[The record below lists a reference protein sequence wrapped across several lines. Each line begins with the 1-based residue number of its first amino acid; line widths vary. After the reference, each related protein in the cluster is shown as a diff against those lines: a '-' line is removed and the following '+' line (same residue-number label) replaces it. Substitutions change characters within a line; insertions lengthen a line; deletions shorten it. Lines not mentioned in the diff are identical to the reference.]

1 MKEINLMPQN
11 DFLVEAAKNGDSIAM
26 NQLVKLW
33 QKRIFNFALK
43 YFGDY
48 DMASEVTQ
56 KTFISMSKNLKSLKD
71 VKVFKSWLYRIAANY
86 CHEEV
91 RKSQKRW
98 VFPFMKVQSKEDQN
112 HIENTLAISKEDNPE
127 KTMGHLELK
136 SLLQKALSQLPE
148 EQRLVVIMKEYEGLK
163 LREIA
168 EVMAISE
175 NTVKSRLYYALG
187 SLRKILEEWNVNKET
202 VHYEL

>member
-1 MKEINLMPQN
+1 MKEINLMPDN
-11 DFLVEAAKNGDSIAM
+11 HFLVEAAKNGDMLAM
-26 NQLVKLW
+26 NQLVQLW
-33 QKRIFNFALK
+33 HKRIFNFAYK

-48 DMASEVTQ
+48 DQASEATQ

-71 VKVFKSWLYRIAANY
+71 VKVFKSWLYRIASNY

-91 RKSQKRW
+91 RKNQKRW
-98 VFPFMKVQSKEDQN
+98 VFPFMKVQNQKDLSSIDS
-112 HIENTLAISKEDNPE
+112 TLAIGREANPE
-127 KTMGHLELK
+127 KRLGNTELK
-136 SLLQKALSQLPE
+136 ELLQKALSTLPE
-148 EQRLVVIMKEYEGLK
+148 NQRLVVIMKEYEGLK

-168 EVMAISE
+168 EALAISE

-187 SLRKILEEWNVNKET
+187 SLKKLLEEWNVNKET

>member
-1 MKEINLMPQN
+1 MKEINLMQQN
-11 DFLVEAAKNGDSIAM
+11 HFLVEAAKNGDMLAM
-26 NQLVKLW
+26 NQLVQLW

-48 DMASEVTQ
+48 DQASEVTQ
-56 KTFISMSKNLKSLKD
+56 KTFISMNKNLRSLKD

-98 VFPFMKVQSKEDQN
+98 VFPFMKVQTKEDQH
-112 HIENTLAISKEDNPE
+112 HIENSLAKNQEANPE
-127 KTMGHLELK
+127 KSLGHLELK
-136 SLLQKALSQLPE
+136 DLLQRALSTLPE

-187 SLRKILEEWNVNKET
+187 TLKKLLEEWNVNKET